1 MSEVV
6 PERGV
11 LYTSRMITEVLLA
24 CARLLLIEEVKV
36 AESDV
41 GWLIY

>member
-1 MSEVV
+1 
-6 PERGV
+6 
-11 LYTSRMITEVLLA
+11 LLA